1 MKVAWRRW
9 ITPLIVVSYVVVSN
23 LALAS
28 QSALCASAGV
38 ALFFLMLIQFSIRPA
53 WRSARIV
60 LAVLGVVVVFGV
72 ARAELPPVPLML
84 PPVLVPAAFAW
95 LFGHTLLGD
104 RVALVERFARAVH
117 APEPLDGAHAAYA
130 RAVTVMWTWAL
141 AIMALINFF
150 LVTSLSPGG
159 LLDQFGQEPRWPI
172 DVHAY
177 LWLSNAVYI
186 VTPVIF
192 VAEFLFRL
200 RRFPDYRLN
209 NPLEFA
215 RRARARL
222 PAVIEQVR
230 RG

>member
-1 MKVAWRRW
+1 MKIAWRRW
-9 ITPLIVVSYVVVSN
+9 ITPLIVMSYVVISN

-28 QSALCASAGV
+28 QSALWASVGV
-38 ALFFLMLIQFSIRPA
+38 ALFFLILIQISTRPA
-53 WRSARIV
+53 WQWARIV
-60 LAVLGVVVVFGV
+60 VAAVGIVVTLGV

-84 PPVLVPAAFAW
+84 PPVVVPAAFAW
-95 LFGHTLLGD
+95 LFGHTLRGD

-117 APEPLDGAHAAYA
+117 APEPLDAAHAAYA

-141 AIMALINFF
+141 AIMALINLF

-159 LLDQFGQEPRWPI
+159 LLDQFGQEPLWPI
-172 DVHAY
+172 DLHTY
-177 LWLSNAVYI
+177 LWLSNGVYI

-200 RRFPDYRLN
+200 RRFPDYRLS

>member
-1 MKVAWRRW
+1 MKVALRPW
-9 ITPLIVVSYVVVSN
+9 ITPLIIVSYVLVSN

-28 QSALCASAGV
+28 QSALWASAGV
-38 ALFFLMLIQFSIRPA
+38 ALFFLILIQIGMRPA
-53 WRSARIV
+53 WLWARIV
-60 LAVLGVVVVFGV
+60 LAAVGVVVVLGV

-84 PPVLVPAAFAW
+84 PPVVVPAAFAW

-117 APEPLDGAHAAYA
+117 APEPLDAPHAAYA

-141 AIMALINFF
+141 ALMAVINLF
-150 LVTSLSPGG
+150 LVTSLTPGG
-159 LLDQFGQEPRWPI
+159 LLDQFGQEPQWPI
-172 DVHAY
+172 DVPTY

-200 RRFPDYRLN
+200 RRFPDYRLS